1 MGIIDYFRIPK
12 RAWYWYRNAY
22 KGITPPEWP
31 QEGTPARI
39 SLVADRTDNIKADGT
54 DDVMLSITILDANG
68 KPVSNSPAVKLDILS
83 GRRVSH
89 RNLDPV

>member
-54 DDVMLSITILDANG
+54 DDVMLSITILDAAE
-68 KPVSNSPAVKLDILS
+68 SRSAILRQLS
-83 GRRVSH
+83 STSIRPGRVSH
-89 RNLDPV
+89 RNLDTV